1 MSQAMSLPAPT
12 LLIVDDDLSNL
23 ESLQRIFD
31 RDRGRTAAGAAS
43 PGAGPAELVILTAS
57 GGKEALE
64 LLRKGRVDVLLC
76 DLMMPGVTGM
86 DLLKAAQK
94 LSPETVVVLMTA
106 YGTVETAVEAMKDGA
121 YDFITKPLKRAHVL
135 RVIGKALER
144 QSLVQENRAL
154 KSQLAAEKRR
164 AIVGQS
170 LAMRR
175 TLDVVSQAAASHAT
189 VLLLG
194 ESGTGK
200 ELMARHL
207 HDSSPRAGRPFI
219 PVNCAAIPETI
230 LEGELF
236 GYEKGAF
243 TGAVARREGRIG
255 QADTGTLF
263 LDEIGEVPLHLQ
275 VKLLRVLAEGEI
287 EPLGGKLRHI
297 DIRLVA
303 ATNKDLRK
311 AVSEGRF
318 REDLFYRLNV
328 IALTVPPLRDRI
340 DDVPL
345 LASYFL
351 QRFRDKHG
359 KAVSGIT
366 PGALAALSRHSFPG
380 NVRELENAI
389 ERAVVLC
396 RDAIIDVGDLP
407 LEVRGEGAL
416 PQAAGE
422 AALRFEIGTPL
433 DEIELRVIQ
442 ETLKHTKGDKRLAA
456 QLLGI
461 ATRTI
466 YRKLDQKG
474 SDADEGDED
483 ANG

>member
-1 MSQAMSLPAPT
+1 MPPPT

-23 ESLQRIFD
+23 QSLERVFQRGEAITGD
-31 RDRGRTAAGAAS
+31 LR
-43 PGAGPAELVILTAS
+43 VLTAS
-57 GGKEALE
+57 DGKEALD
-64 LLRKGRVDVLLC
+64 LLRKQRVDVLLC
-76 DLMMPGVTGM
+76 DLMMPGVSGL
-86 DLLKAAQK
+86 DLLKAAQT

-135 RVIGKALER
+135 RVVGKALER

-154 KSQLAAEKRR
+154 RSQLDAEKRR
-164 AIVGQS
+164 SIVGQS

-175 TLDVVSQAAASHAT
+175 TMEIIAQAAASHAT

-200 ELMARHL
+200 ELLARHL
-207 HDSSPRAGRPFI
+207 HDSSPRAGRPFV
-219 PVNCAAIPETI
+219 PVNCAAIPEAI
-230 LEGELF
+230 LEAELF
-236 GYEKGAF
+236 GYERGAF
-243 TGAVARREGRIG
+243 TGAVQRREGRFA
-255 QADTGTLF
+255 QADSGTLF

-275 VKLLRVLAEGEI
+275 VKLLRALQEGEI
-287 EPLGGKLRHI
+287 EPLGGRMRRV

-303 ATNKDLRK
+303 ATNKDLRR
-311 AVSEGRF
+311 AVSQGRF

-328 IALTVPPLRDRI
+328 ISVTVPPLRDRL

-345 LASYFL
+345 LANHFL
-351 QRFRDKHG
+351 GRFCTKHG
-359 KAVSGIT
+359 KQVSAIS
-366 PGALAALSRHSFPG
+366 PQAMQALTRYSWPG

-396 RDAIIDVGDLP
+396 RHDVIEVGDLP
-407 LEVRGEGAL
+407 REVRGGEV
-416 PQAAGE
+416 PQTSE
-422 AALRFEIGTPL
+422 TSLRFEIGTPL
-433 DEIELRVIQ
+433 SEIELRVIQ
-442 ETLKHTKGDKRLAA
+442 ETLKHTRGDKRLAA

-466 YRKLDQKG
+466 YRRLAEVSDEPDAPDEEAKG
-474 SDADEGDED
+474 
-483 ANG
+483 